1 MHSPSSATHSAEAG
15 CKGCLAPYRVDMPID
30 AVGRYGRMFD
40 LPALIADEDVLR
52 RIGASG
58 GFCDA
63 SAENFPTS
71 GNDFSVRT
79 GAASRTRDARIE
91 AGWPFFGQFVAH
103 DLTADRSP
111 LTKHAE
117 VELLANLR
125 KAQADLEPLYGPGPA
140 GAPYLYSRNDPA
152 KLLDCGGDV
161 PRNQEGIAAIV
172 DPRNDSH
179 IFMSQMQVAFIR
191 AHNRLVDQFRAGGAD
206 EQSLFDHARR
216 ALVWH
221 YQWLIINEFL
231 PQLAGSELVNTIL
244 SGGPRFYRPDGA
256 PFIPVE
262 FADGAY
268 RYGHSQVREC
278 YVLRPGREAV
288 RFFPDLL
295 GFGPIGDRTV
305 DWTLFFDVPGY
316 PLAQRAKPIDARLV
330 SSLISLPEAISGE
343 VSGSAYASLAA
354 RDLQRG
360 HGLGLPSGE
369 SVARVI
375 GAEVLS
381 EDELGI
387 CQDGWTG
394 QTPLW
399 IYVQREAAA
408 RHAGNRLGEVGGTI
422 VAEVLIGVIAA
433 DPDSYLAQ
441 APDWRPTLPAHEGD
455 FKLRD
460 LLVDAAL
467 SASALSEQAQHQSCP
482 RLRAERGGLARHP
495 PPEFGNLVD
504 LRRGHGAADDG
515 CSARLAVG
523 GSDRLSCIVDGPYA
537 AGIVL
542 DRPDPGEQQPLQDG
556 CGHVLPELSGVVRHR
571 SAQLAGIGVGEQPDL
586 RVPGEQERH
595 AA

>member
-1 MHSPSSATHSAEAG
+1 
-15 CKGCLAPYRVDMPID
+15 
-30 AVGRYGRMFD
+30 MFD

-63 SAENFPTS
+63 STADPAHSGSYPYAET
-71 GNDFSVRT
+71 GVSVRT
-79 GAASRTRDARIE
+79 EDARIE
-91 AGWPFFGQFVAH
+91 AGWPFFGQYVAH

-125 KAQADLEPLYGPGPA
+125 RSRADLEPLYGPGPA
-140 GAPYLYSRNDPA
+140 GAPYLFSRNDPA
-152 KLLDCGGDV
+152 KLLESDGDV
-161 PRNQEGIAAIV
+161 PRNQEGTALIV

-179 IFMSQMQVAFIR
+179 IFMNQMHVAFIR
-191 AHNRLVDQFRAGGAD
+191 AHNRLVDRLRGDGAD
-206 EQSLFDHARR
+206 ERSLFEHARR
-216 ALVWH
+216 SLTWH

-231 PQLAGSELVNTIL
+231 PQLAGRELVNTIL
-244 SGGPRFYRPDGA
+244 DSGPRFYRPEGA

-268 RYGHSQVREC
+268 RYGHSQIRET
-278 YVLRPGREAV
+278 YVLRPGRKAV

-295 GFGPIGDRTV
+295 GFGPIGDRIV

-316 PLAQRAKPIDARLV
+316 PLAQRAKPIDGRLV
-330 SSLISLPEAISGE
+330 SSLICLPEAISGE
-343 VSGSAYASLAA
+343 VSHAAYSSLAA

-369 SVARVI
+369 SVASLI

-381 EDELGI
+381 EDELGLSG
-387 CQDGWTG
+387 DGWTG

-422 VAEVLIGVIAA
+422 IAEVLIGLINS
-433 DPDSYLAQ
+433 DPESYLAL

-455 FKLRD
+455 FRLRD
-460 LLVDAAL
+460 LLVEAA
-467 SASALSEQAQHQSCP
+467 
-482 RLRAERGGLARHP
+482 
-495 PPEFGNLVD
+495 
-504 LRRGHGAADDG
+504 
-515 CSARLAVG
+515 
-523 GSDRLSCIVDGPYA
+523 
-537 AGIVL
+537 
-542 DRPDPGEQQPLQDG
+542 
-556 CGHVLPELSGVVRHR
+556 
-571 SAQLAGIGVGEQPDL
+571 
-586 RVPGEQERH
+586 
-595 AA
+595 